1 MKIMVNRFTLRH
13 NGVDYGRGEVV
24 EIDDETGAAL
34 IARSRGS
41 LIEIAEPKVALHQEA
56 EENKAPTVPPK
67 QPPSSLPD
75 DKGEGEEAEEESDAP
90 PITLPDA
97 NPAQAVQPA
106 RKGGRKK

>member
-56 EENKAPTVPPK
+56 ERRYY
-67 QPPSSLPD
+67 
-75 DKGEGEEAEEESDAP
+75 EALD
-90 PITLPDA
+90 
-97 NPAQAVQPA
+97 
-106 RKGGRKK
+106 